1 MRKVLPCFAG
11 LEVVVASLMPPRASK
26 KSRGTKETP
35 TARQADIIISML
47 PHRECM
53 ASRGSSFLKGE
64 RLKGGNDV
72 HVHTSRFTP
81 FPIGKEDV
89 SRAALGSRD
98 E

>member
-26 KSRGTKETP
+26 KSRGTKETNS
-35 TARQADIIISML
+35 AASRHISML